1 MELGIYVHIPF
12 CVKKC
17 DYCDFISY
25 SNCFDMQE
33 RYVEKLLEEIEENK
47 NLLRNNFISTIYI
60 GGGTPSAIKPE
71 LIKKILDKIYD
82 VAGIEIE
89 KNKGTSN
96 GGKKVIGNEMPD
108 KKGKIEITIEVNPGT
123 TTKNNLQMYKNC
135 GINRL
140 SIGLQSTDDVILKEI
155 GRIHNYEQFLDTY
168 KWAAE
173 AGFENINVD
182 LMLGLPGQDIGILK
196 NSLENVV
203 NLKPEPK
210 HISVYSLIVEE
221 NTKIE
226 QRIDSGELSLPD
238 DEEERRQYHYMKN
251 FLELNGYKHY
261 EISNFAKPGFES
273 KHNMNCWEQK
283 QYVGFG
289 VAASSYV
296 KGVRYANT
304 TDLKEY
310 LNVDKSKKNRN
321 VESME
326 NKIKNENK
334 IGKENEKVGFKKV
347 RIIEEIQN
355 KLDMEKEFMMLGL
368 RKLDGISISKFEQK
382 FGENPIYLFRNE
394 LQKLVE
400 EDLLEV
406 DLDDIKLTSKGL
418 DLANLVWEEFV

>member
-25 SNCFDMQE
+25 SNCLDMQE
-33 RYVEKLLEEIEENK
+33 RYVEKLLKEIEEN
-47 NLLRNNFISTIYI
+47 NDLLKNNFISTIYI

-71 LIKKILDKIYD
+71 LIKMILDKIYD
-82 VAGIEIE
+82 VAGME
-89 KNKGTSN
+89 
-96 GGKKVIGNEMPD
+96 NENEV
-108 KKGKIEITIEVNPGT
+108 EITIEVNPGA
-123 TTKNNLQMYKNC
+123 TTKNNLQMYRNC

-140 SIGLQSTDDVILKEI
+140 SIGLQSTDDTILKEI
-155 GRIHNYEQFLDTY
+155 GRIHNYNQFLDTY
-168 KWAAE
+168 KWAEE

-182 LMLGLPGQDIGILK
+182 LMLGLPGHDIEILK
-196 NSLENVV
+196 TSLENVV
-203 NLKPEPK
+203 NLKPTPK

-221 NTKIE
+221 GTKIE

-261 EISNFAKPGFES
+261 EISNFAKSGFES

-283 QYVGFG
+283 QYIGFG
-289 VAASSYV
+289 VAAHSYV
-296 KGVRYANT
+296 NGVRYANT
-304 TDLKEY
+304 SDLREY
-310 LNVDKSKKNRN
+310 LNVNIN
-321 VESME
+321 
-326 NKIKNENK
+326 
-334 IGKENEKVGFKKV
+334 KENEDVNSNLKSEKSFKTIK
-347 RIIEEIQN
+347 IIEEVQN

-368 RKLDGISISKFEQK
+368 RKLDGVSISKFEQK

>member
-25 SNCFDMQE
+25 SNCLDMQE
-33 RYVEKLLEEIEENK
+33 RYVEKLLKEIEEN
-47 NLLRNNFISTIYI
+47 NDLLKNNFISTIYI

-71 LIKKILDKIYD
+71 LIKMILDKIYD
-82 VAGIEIE
+82 VAGME
-89 KNKGTSN
+89 
-96 GGKKVIGNEMPD
+96 NENEV
-108 KKGKIEITIEVNPGT
+108 EITIEVNPGA
-123 TTKNNLQMYKNC
+123 TTKNNLQMYRNC

-140 SIGLQSTDDVILKEI
+140 SIGLQSTDDTILKEI
-155 GRIHNYEQFLDTY
+155 GRIHNYNQFLDTY
-168 KWAAE
+168 KWAEE

-182 LMLGLPGQDIGILK
+182 LMLGLPGQDIEILK
-196 NSLENVV
+196 TSLENVV
-203 NLKPEPK
+203 NLKPTPK

-221 NTKIE
+221 GTKIE

-261 EISNFAKPGFES
+261 EISNFAKSGFES

-283 QYVGFG
+283 QYIGFG
-289 VAASSYV
+289 VAAHSYV
-296 KGVRYANT
+296 NGVRYANT
-304 TDLKEY
+304 SDLREY
-310 LNVDKSKKNRN
+310 LNVNIN
-321 VESME
+321 
-326 NKIKNENK
+326 
-334 IGKENEKVGFKKV
+334 KENEDVNSNLKSEKSFKTIK
-347 RIIEEIQN
+347 IIEEVQN

-368 RKLDGISISKFEQK
+368 RKLDGVSISKFEQK